1 MDPGY
6 ARLYRELHERH
17 WWWRAREAL
26 ILERLRRL
34 RPSAGFGAILDVGCG
49 DGLWFERLLDFGDP
63 EGLEPDAAVVSEER
77 RRRWTYHLRPFTDD
91 FDPGKQYGLILMLDV
106 LEHLPDEGAALRL
119 AARLLRP
126 DGVLVL
132 TVPAF
137 RLLWTTHDDLNF
149 HRTRYT
155 RAELVRALRG
165 AGFSLRS
172 ARYFFHWLFLAKLLV
187 RARERLGG
195 GEPQPPRIPPPPLN
209 RLLYLACRLEQRT
222 WGHFRLPFGSSIL
235 AVASPR
241 RPLGGRQ
248 SGETESGGEA
258 VWGGLRLLRHLR
270 PHR

>member
-1 MDPGY
+1 MDPEY
-6 ARLYRELHERH
+6 ARIYRELHERH

-34 RPSAGFGAILDVGCG
+34 RPAAGFGAILDVGCG
-49 DGLWFERLLDFGDP
+49 DGLWFERLCDFGDP

-77 RRRWTYHLRPFTDD
+77 RRRFTYHLCPFDD
-91 FDPGKQYGLILMLDV
+91 AFDPGKRYGLIVMLDV
-106 LEHLPDEGAALRL
+106 LEHLPDEGSALRL

-137 RLLWTTHDDLNF
+137 RLLWTAHDDLNH

-155 RAELVRALRG
+155 RAELVGALRD

-172 ARYFFHWLFLAKLLV
+172 ARYFFHWLFPVKLLV
-187 RARERLGG
+187 RAKERLRGD
-195 GEPQPPRIPPPPLN
+195 EPRPPGLPPPRLN

-222 WGHFRLPFGSSIL
+222 WGRLGLPFGSSLL
-235 AVASPR
+235 AVALP
-241 RPLGGRQ
+241 GRQ
-248 SGETESGGEA
+248 GMAGAG
-258 VWGGLRLLRHLR
+258 
-270 PHR
+270 P